1 MIKNVTGLINGGVW
15 RLIDIW
21 GITAE
26 KGSFIMATILVLGG
40 GYAGMRAI
48 KFLQREVPSED
59 DIILVDKS
67 GTHAEKTNLHEV
79 AAGTIAPDRITYEI
93 NDVIGN
99 RVTFI
104 QDAVTNVD
112 VDQKQVTLKNHEPI
126 SYDYLVLALGFQSE
140 TFGLKGAEEN
150 ALPMDDLETSEA
162 VYQHIEERVK
172 SYAQTQDPNDL
183 VVAVCGAGFTGIEL
197 LGELTQSLPK
207 LQTRYNTPA
216 VKLIC
221 LERSPAIL
229 PMFDESLAEYAMQ
242 FMAKHNVEMRLG
254 SNIQEIK
261 PGAVVYTD
269 SQDEQHEQAANTIV
283 WTVGVSGSHVIAD
296 SGFDQRRNRIV
307 VKDDLSI
314 EGHPEV
320 FVVGDVAAVMDP
332 ESKRPYPTTAQI
344 ALAAGAQA
352 AKNIGL
358 KLRGRETRPF
368 VYKSVGTVASL
379 SDRDGIGEIFSS
391 KRKVKGYPA
400 SALKKVITDR
410 SILESA
416 HLSTVFSKGRFDLY
430 H

>member
-1 MIKNVTGLINGGVW
+1 
-15 RLIDIW
+15 
-21 GITAE
+21 
-26 KGSFIMATILVLGG
+26 MATILVLGG

-59 DIILVDKS
+59 KIILVDKTS
-67 GTHAEKTNLHEV
+67 THTEKTNLHEV

-93 NDVIGN
+93 NDVISS
-99 RVTFI
+99 RVAFI
-104 QDAVTNVD
+104 RDKVTNVD
-112 VDQKQVTLKNHEPI
+112 VDQKQVTLADHEPI
-126 SYDYLVLALGFQSE
+126 TYDYLIVALGFQSE

-162 VYQHIEERVK
+162 VYRHIEAKVK
-172 SYAQTQDPNDL
+172 GYAQSQDPNDL

-216 VKLIC
+216 IKLVC

-229 PMFDESLAEYAMQ
+229 PMFDKSLADYAMA
-242 FMAKHNVEMRLG
+242 FMAKHNVEMKLG
-254 SNIQEIK
+254 SNIKEIK
-261 PGAVVYTD
+261 PGAVVYSD
-269 SQDEQHEQAANTIV
+269 GNDEEHEETANTIV
-283 WTVGVSGSHVIAD
+283 WTVGVSGSQVIAD
-296 SGFDQRRNRIV
+296 SGFEQRRNRV
-307 VKDDLSI
+307 VVEPDLSLAD
-314 EGHPEV
+314 HPEV
-320 FVVGDVAAVMDP
+320 YIVGDVAAVMDADS
-332 ESKRPYPTTAQI
+332 ERPYPTTAQI

-358 KLRGRETRPF
+358 QRRGRETLPF

-391 KRKVKGYPA
+391 NRKIKGYVA
-400 SALKKVITDR
+400 SAMKKVITDR
-410 SILESA
+410 SLLESA

>member
-1 MIKNVTGLINGGVW
+1 MNWETTV
-15 RLIDIW
+15 
-21 GITAE
+21 E
-26 KGSFIMATILVLGG
+26 KGSFTMATVLVLGG

-48 KFLQREVPSED
+48 KFLQREVPSD
-59 DIILVDKS
+59 DEIILVDKT

-79 AAGTIAPDRITYEI
+79 AAGTIAPERITYEI
-93 NDVIGN
+93 NDVIGS
-99 RVTFI
+99 RVNFI
-104 QDAVTNVD
+104 QDSVTNVD

-126 SYDYLVLALGFQSE
+126 TYDYLILALGFQTE

-150 ALPMDDLETSEA
+150 ALPMDDLKTSEA
-162 VYQHIEERVK
+162 VYRHIEDTVK
-172 SYAQTQDPNDL
+172 GYAQTQDPNDL
-183 VVAVCGAGFTGIEL
+183 TVAVCGAGFTGIEL

-207 LQTRYNTPA
+207 LQTRYNTPEI
-216 VKLIC
+216 KLVC

-229 PMFDESLAEYAMQ
+229 PMFDKSLAEYAMR
-242 FMAKHNVEMRLG
+242 FMAKHNVEMKLG
-254 SNIQEIK
+254 SNIKEIK
-261 PGAVVYTD
+261 PGVVVYTD
-269 SQDEQHEQAANTIV
+269 SNDEEHEQPANTIV

-296 SGFDQRRNRIV
+296 SGFEQRRNRIV

-320 FVVGDVAAVMDP
+320 YVVGDVAAVMDA
-332 ESKRPYPTTAQI
+332 ESNRPYPTTAQI

-358 KLRGRETRPF
+358 QLRGHETRPF

-379 SDRDGIGEIFSS
+379 SDRDGIGEIFSN

-416 HLSTVFSKGRFDLY
+416 HLITVFSKGRFDLY

>member
-1 MIKNVTGLINGGVW
+1 
-15 RLIDIW
+15 
-21 GITAE
+21 
-26 KGSFIMATILVLGG
+26 MATILVLGG

-59 DIILVDKS
+59 KIILVDKTS
-67 GTHAEKTNLHEV
+67 THTEKTNLHEV

-93 NDVIGN
+93 NDVISS
-99 RVTFI
+99 RVDFI
-104 QDAVTNVD
+104 CDTVTNVD
-112 VDQKQVTLKNHEPI
+112 VDQKQVTLADHEPI
-126 SYDYLVLALGFQSE
+126 TYDYVIVALGFQSE

-150 ALPMDDLETSEA
+150 ALPMDDLATSEA
-162 VYQHIEERVK
+162 VYQHIEAKVK
-172 SYAQTQDPNDL
+172 GYAQSQDPNDL

-216 VKLIC
+216 IKLVC

-229 PMFDESLAEYAMQ
+229 PMFDKSLADYAMA
-242 FMAKHNVEMRLG
+242 FMAKHNVDMKLG
-254 SNIQEIK
+254 SNIKEIK
-261 PGAVVYTD
+261 PGAVVYSD
-269 SQDEQHEQAANTIV
+269 GNDEEHEVPANTIV
-283 WTVGVSGSHVIAD
+283 WTVGVSGSQVIAD
-296 SGFDQRRNRIV
+296 SGFEQRRNRV
-307 VKDDLSI
+307 VVEPDLSI
-314 EGHPEV
+314 ADHPEV
-320 FVVGDVAAVMDP
+320 YIVGDVAAVMDADS
-332 ESKRPYPTTAQI
+332 ERPYPTTAQI

-358 KLRGRETRPF
+358 QRRGRETLPF

-391 KRKVKGYPA
+391 NRKIKGYVA
-400 SALKKVITDR
+400 SAMKKVITDR
-410 SILESA
+410 SLLESA

>member
-1 MIKNVTGLINGGVW
+1 
-15 RLIDIW
+15 
-21 GITAE
+21 
-26 KGSFIMATILVLGG
+26 MATILVLGG

-59 DIILVDKS
+59 KIILVDKTS
-67 GTHAEKTNLHEV
+67 THTEKTNLHEV

-93 NDVIGN
+93 NDVISS
-99 RVTFI
+99 RVDFI
-104 QDAVTNVD
+104 RDTVTNVD
-112 VDQKQVTLKNHEPI
+112 VDQKQVTLADHEPI
-126 SYDYLVLALGFQSE
+126 TYDYVIVALGFQSE

-150 ALPMDDLETSEA
+150 ALPMDDLATSEA
-162 VYQHIEERVK
+162 VYQHIEAKVK
-172 SYAQTQDPNDL
+172 GYAQSQDPNDL

-216 VKLIC
+216 IKLVC

-229 PMFDESLAEYAMQ
+229 PMFDKSLADYAMA
-242 FMAKHNVEMRLG
+242 FMAKHNVDMKLG
-254 SNIQEIK
+254 SNIKEIK
-261 PGAVVYTD
+261 PGAVVYSD
-269 SQDEQHEQAANTIV
+269 GNDEEHEVPANTIV
-283 WTVGVSGSHVIAD
+283 WTVGVSGSQVIAD
-296 SGFDQRRNRIV
+296 SGFEQRRNRV
-307 VKDDLSI
+307 VVEPDLSI
-314 EGHPEV
+314 ADHPEV
-320 FVVGDVAAVMDP
+320 YIVGDVAAVMDADS
-332 ESKRPYPTTAQI
+332 ERPYPTTAQI

-358 KLRGRETRPF
+358 QRRGRETLPF

-391 KRKVKGYPA
+391 NRKIKGYVA
-400 SALKKVITDR
+400 SAMKKVITDR
-410 SILESA
+410 SLLESA

>member
-1 MIKNVTGLINGGVW
+1 
-15 RLIDIW
+15 
-21 GITAE
+21 
-26 KGSFIMATILVLGG
+26 MATILVLGG

-59 DIILVDKS
+59 KIILVDKTS
-67 GTHAEKTNLHEV
+67 THTEKTNLHEV

-93 NDVIGN
+93 NDVISS
-99 RVTFI
+99 RVAFI
-104 QDAVTNVD
+104 RDKVTNVD
-112 VDQKQVTLKNHEPI
+112 VDQKQVTLADHKPI
-126 SYDYLVLALGFQSE
+126 TYDYLIVALGFQSE

-162 VYQHIEERVK
+162 VYQHIEAKVK
-172 SYAQTQDPNDL
+172 GYAQSQDPNDL

-216 VKLIC
+216 IKLVC

-229 PMFDESLAEYAMQ
+229 PMFDKSLADYAMA
-242 FMAKHNVEMRLG
+242 FMAKHNVEMKLG
-254 SNIQEIK
+254 SNIKEIK
-261 PGAVVYTD
+261 PGAVVYSD
-269 SQDEQHEQAANTIV
+269 GNDEEHEETANTIV
-283 WTVGVSGSHVIAD
+283 WTVGVSGSQVIAD
-296 SGFDQRRNRIV
+296 SGFEQRRNRV
-307 VKDDLSI
+307 VVEPDLSLAD
-314 EGHPEV
+314 HPEV
-320 FVVGDVAAVMDP
+320 YIVGDVAAVMDADS
-332 ESKRPYPTTAQI
+332 ERPYPTTAQI

-358 KLRGRETRPF
+358 QRRGRETLPF

-391 KRKVKGYPA
+391 NRKIKGYVA
-400 SALKKVITDR
+400 SAMKKVITDR
-410 SILESA
+410 SLLESA